1 MTRKILIYIG
11 IAIILLTIQGI
22 VGPWLTIQKI
32 RPDFL
37 LILVLFI
44 GQKEGRIFGQL
55 AGFII
60 GITMDFVGM
69 STFLGLSAFVMTL
82 SGFFA
87 GYLKNQRNKIN
98 IFSYYITILVIFL
111 IHFFLLYSF
120 YYHSLNLS
128 LQYRMIRY
136 VFPSLIY
143 TGVFYFLIEFIF
155 SKQFERK

>member
-1 MTRKILIYIG
+1 MIRKILIYIG
-11 IAIILLTIQGI
+11 IALILLTVQSI

-32 RPDFL
+32 RPDFI
-37 LILVLFI
+37 LILVLYI

-55 AGFII
+55 AGFTI
-60 GITMDFVGM
+60 GLTMDILGM

-82 SGFFA
+82 SGFLA

-98 IFSYYITILVIFL
+98 IFSYYLTILVL
-111 IHFFLLYSF
+111 CLLHFFLLYSI

-155 SKQFERK
+155 SKQFER